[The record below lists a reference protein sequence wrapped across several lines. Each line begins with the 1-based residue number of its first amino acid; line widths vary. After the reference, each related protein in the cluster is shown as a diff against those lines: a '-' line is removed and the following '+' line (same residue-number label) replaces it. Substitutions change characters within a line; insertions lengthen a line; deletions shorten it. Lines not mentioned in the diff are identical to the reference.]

1 MKTNPGVQFRDD
13 SPATDDLVPSEE
25 ITVYNNGTA
34 LVAGDVVR
42 LDPSFT
48 NPLGIGVIQ
57 HSGTAASAAWVIG
70 AAVEP
75 IAAGAWGRIRV
86 KGVQSGVK
94 LAGSTAAGAILVGS
108 AAAAGTL
115 ATQSVT
121 YAATHHPVA
130 RCVVAESGGTG
141 TVQWFGNCGY

>member
-1 MKTNPGVQFRDD
+1 MKINPPVQYRDD
-13 SPATDDLVPSEE
+13 VPSTDQLVPNDE
-25 ITVYNNGTA
+25 IVVYNNGTA

-42 LDPSFT
+42 HDPSFT
-48 NPLGIGVIQ
+48 SPQGIGVIQ
-57 HSGTAASAAWVIG
+57 HTAAAASAAWVIG

-75 IAAGAWGRIRV
+75 IAAGAWGRVRV
-86 KGVQSGVK
+86 KGIQAGVK

-115 ATQSVT
+115 ATQSAT

-130 RCVVAESGGTG
+130 RCVIAESGGTG
-141 TVQWFGNCGY
+141 TVHWFGNCGY